1 MKNIA
6 LGVLLLLFG
15 WANAQADNY
24 DDAHAV
30 MAFAKCS
37 QTCVEQMNECQV
49 KLKPKCDNSEH
60 NDHCYDSCNDEYSQC
75 LGKCPKPVLT
85 NPQSP
90 ATK

>member
-6 LGVLLLLFG
+6 LGALLFLSG

-24 DDAHAV
+24 DDVHAV

-37 QTCVEQMNECQV
+37 QTCVGQMNECQV
-49 KLKPKCDNSEH
+49 KLTPKCEKDPN
-60 NDHCYDSCNDEYSQC
+60 NNTCYDSCNDKYSQC

-85 NPQSP
+85 MPQPP
-90 ATK
+90 ATQ